1 VTDPVSGDRTA
12 TQRAVLTATLE
23 LIDEGGEPAV
33 RVAEVARRAGVTTG
47 AIYSNFES
55 REGLIAAAHI
65 AHMEREVRDDMV
77 TRIAADDRTSGH
89 AEADVE
95 WRAQAMEI
103 FGQPGRVRRRRWAEA
118 ALMAHRNDELAEAM
132 IPIAREA
139 LEHVVEQIK
148 HAQEMGWV
156 RKDLDPQ
163 AMAVFRLGT
172 TLGVGIMAGV
182 YTPFDPDFTDKL
194 IAAWPAIATAFD
206 IQDEDR
212 TGRGDADPAI

>member
-1 VTDPVSGDRTA
+1 VSAPVSDDRSA
-12 TQRAVLTATLE
+12 TQRAVLGAALE
-23 LIDEGGEPAV
+23 LLEEGGEPAV

-77 TRIAADDRTSGH
+77 TRIAADDRTAGH
-89 AEADVE
+89 PDADAD
-95 WRAQAMEI
+95 WREQALEI

-118 ALMAHRNDELAEAM
+118 ALVAHRNEELAEAM

-139 LEHVVEQIK
+139 LEHVVDQIK
-148 HAQEMGWV
+148 HAQDMGWI

-163 AMAVFRLGT
+163 AMAVFRLGA
-172 TLGVGIMAGV
+172 TLGVSILAGV

-206 IQDEDR
+206 LPDEDR
-212 TGRGDADPAI
+212 PGRGDADPAI